1 MVSPR
6 RALALV
12 LLALAAGGCAS
23 LSTGTPTSAL
33 TGVPTADQLAA
44 PHRAQAEALE
54 RGGHLRQAAEAWT
67 TALALAP
74 DHEPSRQARKRLR
87 ERMEREL
94 AEHMKEGWHALARD
108 DAADAH
114 RHFLAALAID
124 PNSQAAQQALRAT
137 PAPPASAADAK
148 ANGADARANSAD
160 ARANGADAKANG
172 ADARANGAD
181 AKANGAVARPVSLT
195 PSSPRLDTMAKP
207 RVESN
212 STARPLTASLPRPL
226 GEDVRKP
233 DALYAA
239 AQAHLAEQRDEDAHR
254 ALAQLVKVSPGYK
267 DSATLLRNVRARLV
281 QQRYQ
286 EGLRLLRE
294 ERLEAA
300 IEQWRGTLEL
310 DPKHANARRNIEQ
323 AERMLRTLAAQPKP

>member
-94 AEHMKEGWHALARD
+94 AEHMKGGWHALARD

-137 PAPPASAADAK
+137 PAPLASAADAK

-160 ARANGADAKANG
+160 ARANG

>member
-1 MVSPR
+1 VSRR

-137 PAPPASAADAK
+137 PAPLASAADAK

-160 ARANGADAKANG
+160 ARANG

>member
-1 MVSPR
+1 MVRRR

-23 LSTGTPTSAL
+23 LSIGTPTPAL
-33 TGVPTADQLAA
+33 TGVPTADHLAA

-54 RGGHLRQAAEAWT
+54 RGGHLRQAAEEWT

-108 DAADAH
+108 DAADAY
-114 RHFLAALAID
+114 RHFLAALALD
-124 PNSQAAQQALRAT
+124 PDSQAAQQALRAT
-137 PAPPASAADAK
+137 PAPPANAVEP
-148 ANGADARANSAD
+148 RANA
-160 ARANGADAKANG
+160 AG
-172 ADARANGAD
+172 
-181 AKANGAVARPVSLT
+181 ARPVSLT
-195 PSSPRLDTMAKP
+195 PSSARLETMVKP
-207 RVESN
+207 RVDSN
-212 STARPLTASLPRPL
+212 GPARPLTASPPRPL
-226 GEDVRKP
+226 GEDARKP
-233 DALYAA
+233 DALYAS
-239 AQAHLAEQRDEDAHR
+239 AQAHLAEQRDEEAYR
-254 ALAQLVKVSPGYK
+254 ALAQLMSLSPGYK
-267 DSATLLRNVRARLV
+267 DSAMLLRNVRARLV

-300 IEQWRGTLEL
+300 IEQWRGALEL

>member
-1 MVSPR
+1 MVSRR

-23 LSTGTPTSAL
+23 LSTGTPTPAL

-160 ARANGADAKANG
+160 ARANS

-195 PSSPRLDTMAKP
+195 PSSLRLDTMAKP

>member
-137 PAPPASAADAK
+137 PAPLASAADAK
-148 ANGADARANSAD
+148 ANGADARANS
-160 ARANGADAKANG
+160 

>member
-1 MVSPR
+1 MSPR

-137 PAPPASAADAK
+137 PAPLASAADAK

-172 ADARANGAD
+172 A
-181 AKANGAVARPVSLT
+181 VARPVSLT
-195 PSSPRLDTMAKP
+195 PSSLRLDTMAKP

>member
-1 MVSPR
+1 MSRR

-23 LSTGTPTSAL
+23 LSTGTPTPAL

-54 RGGHLRQAAEAWT
+54 RGGHLRQAAEEWT

-114 RHFLAALAID
+114 RHYLAALAID

-137 PAPPASAADAK
+137 PAPPASAADVK
-148 ANGADARANSAD
+148 ANGADV
-160 ARANGADAKANG
+160 K
-172 ADARANGAD
+172 ANGAD

-212 STARPLTASLPRPL
+212 GTARPLTASLPRPL

-239 AQAHLAEQRDEDAHR
+239 AQADLAEQRDEDAHR

-267 DSATLLRNVRARLV
+267 DSAALLRNVRARLV

-300 IEQWRGTLEL
+300 IEQWRGVLEL

>member
-1 MVSPR
+1 MVSRR

-23 LSTGTPTSAL
+23 LSPGTPTPAL

-54 RGGHLRQAAEAWT
+54 RGGHLRQAAEEWT

-108 DAADAH
+108 DAADAY
-114 RHFLAALAID
+114 RHFLAALALD
-124 PNSQAAQQALRAT
+124 PDSQAAQQALRAT
-137 PAPPASAADAK
+137 PAPPASA
-148 ANGADARANSAD
+148 
-160 ARANGADAKANG
+160 
-172 ADARANGAD
+172 AD

-212 STARPLTASLPRPL
+212 GTARPLTATLPRPL
-226 GEDVRKP
+226 GEDARKP

-239 AQAHLAEQRDEDAHR
+239 AQAHLAEQHDEDAHR

-267 DSATLLRNVRARLV
+267 DSATLLRNVRVRLV

-300 IEQWRGTLEL
+300 IEQWRGALEL

>member
-94 AEHMKEGWHALARD
+94 AEHMKGGWHALARD

-148 ANGADARANSAD
+148 ANGADARANS
-160 ARANGADAKANG
+160 

>member
-1 MVSPR
+1 MVSRR

-44 PHRAQAEALE
+44 PHRAHAEALE
-54 RGGHLRQAAEAWT
+54 RDGHLRQAAEAWT

-108 DAADAH
+108 NAADAY
-114 RHFLAALAID
+114 RHFLAALALD

-137 PAPPASAADAK
+137 PAPSAPPASA
-148 ANGADARANSAD
+148 
-160 ARANGADAKANG
+160 
-172 ADARANGAD
+172 AD

-195 PSSPRLDTMAKP
+195 PSSPRLDTTAKP

-212 STARPLTASLPRPL
+212 GTARPLTASVPRPV
-226 GEDVRKP
+226 GEDLRKP

-254 ALAQLVKVSPGYK
+254 ALAQLVNVSPGYK
-267 DSATLLRNVRARLV
+267 DSATLLRDVRARLV

>member
-160 ARANGADAKANG
+160 ARANG

>member
-137 PAPPASAADAK
+137 PAPLASAADAK

-160 ARANGADAKANG
+160 ARANG

-195 PSSPRLDTMAKP
+195 PSSLRLDTMAKP

>member
-1 MVSPR
+1 MSPR

-160 ARANGADAKANG
+160 ARANG

>member
-172 ADARANGAD
+172 A
-181 AKANGAVARPVSLT
+181 VARPVSLT

>member
-94 AEHMKEGWHALARD
+94 AEHMKGGWHALARD

-137 PAPPASAADAK
+137 PAPLASAADAK
-148 ANGADARANSAD
+148 ANGADARANS
-160 ARANGADAKANG
+160 

>member
-1 MVSPR
+1 MVSR
-6 RALALV
+6 RGAVALV
-12 LLALAAGGCAS
+12 LLALATGGCAS
-23 LSTGTPTSAL
+23 LSTGTPTPAL

-54 RGGHLRQAAEAWT
+54 RGGHLRQAAEEWT

-94 AEHMKEGWHALARD
+94 AEHMKKGWHALGRD

-114 RHFLAALAID
+114 RHFLAALALD
-124 PNSQAAQQALRAT
+124 PDSQAAQQALRAT
-137 PAPPASAADAK
+137 PAPPATAAEP
-148 ANGADARANSAD
+148 RANAV
-160 ARANGADAKANG
+160 
-172 ADARANGAD
+172 
-181 AKANGAVARPVSLT
+181 VARPVSLT
-195 PSSPRLDTMAKP
+195 PSSPRLETSAKP

-212 STARPLTASLPRPL
+212 GAARPLTASLPRPV
-226 GEDVRKP
+226 GEDARKP
-233 DALYAA
+233 EALYAS
-239 AQAHLAEQRDEDAHR
+239 AQAHLAEQRDEEAHR
-254 ALAQLVKVSPGYK
+254 ALAQLVNVSPGYK

-300 IEQWRGTLEL
+300 IGEWRGVLEL

>member
-1 MVSPR
+1 MVSRR

-23 LSTGTPTSAL
+23 LSTGTPTPAL
-33 TGVPTADQLAA
+33 VGVPTADQLAA

-74 DHEPSRQARKRLR
+74 DHEPSRQALKRLR

-94 AEHMKEGWHALARD
+94 AEHMKDGWHALARD
-108 DAADAH
+108 DAADAY

-124 PNSQAAQQALRAT
+124 PNSQAAQHALRAT
-137 PAPPASAADAK
+137 PVPPASAADAK
-148 ANGADARANSAD
+148 ANGADAKV
-160 ARANGADAKANG
+160 NGADAKV
-172 ADARANGAD
+172 
-181 AKANGAVARPVSLT
+181 NGAVARPVSLT
-195 PSSPRLDTMAKP
+195 PSSPRLETVAKP

-212 STARPLTASLPRPL
+212 GTTRPLTASPPRPL
-226 GEDVRKP
+226 GEDARKP
-233 DALYAA
+233 DALYAS
-239 AQAHLAEQRDEDAHR
+239 AQAYLAGQRDEDAHR
-254 ALAQLVKVSPGYK
+254 ALAQLVNVSPGYK

-300 IEQWRGTLEL
+300 IEQWRGVLEL

>member
-137 PAPPASAADAK
+137 PAPLASAADAK

-160 ARANGADAKANG
+160 ARANS
-172 ADARANGAD
+172 AD

-195 PSSPRLDTMAKP
+195 PSSLRLDTMAKP

>member
-1 MVSPR
+1 MVSRR

-137 PAPPASAADAK
+137 PAPLASAADAK

-160 ARANGADAKANG
+160 ARANG

-195 PSSPRLDTMAKP
+195 PSSLRLDTMAKP

>member
-1 MVSPR
+1 MSRR

-148 ANGADARANSAD
+148 ANGADARANGAD
-160 ARANGADAKANG
+160 ARANS

-239 AQAHLAEQRDEDAHR
+239 AHAHLAEQRDEDAHR

>member
-1 MVSPR
+1 MVSRR

-23 LSTGTPTSAL
+23 LSTGTSTPAL
-33 TGVPTADQLAA
+33 IGVPTADQLAA

-74 DHEPSRQARKRLR
+74 DHEPSRQALKRVR

-108 DAADAH
+108 DAADAR

-148 ANGADARANSAD
+148 ANGPIAH
-160 ARANGADAKANG
+160 
-172 ADARANGAD
+172 
-181 AKANGAVARPVSLT
+181 PVSLT
-195 PSSPRLDTMAKP
+195 PSSPRLETVAKP

-212 STARPLTASLPRPL
+212 GTTRPLTASPPRPL
-226 GEDVRKP
+226 GEDTRKP
-233 DALYAA
+233 DALYAS
-239 AQAHLAEQRDEDAHR
+239 AQAHLAGKRDEDAHR
-254 ALAQLVKVSPGYK
+254 ALAQLVNVSPGYK

-300 IEQWRGTLEL
+300 IEQWRGVLEL

-323 AERMLRTLAAQPKP
+323 ADRILRTLAAQPKP